1 MGIASLTIVNRG
13 GTVMVMNFYF
23 QNLEVYQLGKEIVKD
38 NYRIT
43 KTFPFDE
50 KFCLIN
56 QMNRAAISVP
66 SNIAEGTARSTK
78 KDKVHFIN
86 MAYGSLMELI
96 CQMEIASDLGYLNK
110 EDRDKFVTKA
120 KNLSVKLSNFK
131 AAIEKNAKLC

>member
-1 MGIASLTIVNRG
+1 MQKT
-13 GTVMVMNFYF
+13 TFYF
-23 QNLEVYQLGKEIVKD
+23 QNLEIYKLGKRIVVETYKLTD
-38 NYRIT
+38 N
-43 KTFPFDE
+43 FPPKE

>member
-1 MGIASLTIVNRG
+1 
-13 GTVMVMNFYF
+13 
-23 QNLEVYQLGKEIVKD
+23 
-38 NYRIT
+38 
-43 KTFPFDE
+43 
-50 KFCLIN
+50 
-56 QMNRAAISVP
+56 MNRAAISVP